1 MHDVLARNSLT
12 EAQRNRILER
22 VREGRSLR
30 AIEAETG
37 HRRETISRYARE
49 AGLRRAR
56 ETSSRASR

>member
-12 EAQRNRILER
+12 ETQRNRILER

-56 ETSSRASR
+56 ETAARASR

>member
-1 MHDVLARNSLT
+1 MHDVLARNALT
-12 EAQRNRILER
+12 DAQRDRILER

-49 AGLRRAR
+49 AGLREPRR
-56 ETSSRASR
+56 KRLLGSR